1 MIRAIRRHGEY
12 ARREEPRQ
20 LVRATSVTN
29 LVSLGACEIGT
40 EEDFGSVDLSAIAF
54 SSQVVI
60 HLPAASSIVQFSTED
75 AIALERRDHDEDD
88 ELQLLDDTRS
98 YLVCLIHGT
107 QPGSKF
113 SQAWEQFFL
122 IYSRRIRRAVRRRGL
137 SACDA
142 EDCVQ
147 EVWLVILEVLRRC
160 GREQPW
166 DRFSCWMQ
174 GLIRNQV
181 ANYVGRMTRPLVLR
195 PEPLVEHSSLA
206 SHFDPVANFERGER
220 REMVR
225 HVLGHLEQQVS
236 PTNYRLVHLR
246 WMEGC
251 EIPEVAMRLD
261 LTSEQVRYRHYR
273 VKKRVRRLLE
283 THDVSPG

>member
-12 ARREEPRQ
+12 ERSGGSRH
-20 LVRATSVTN
+20 LVRATSASYF
-29 LVSLGACEIGT
+29 VSPGSCEIGT
-40 EEDFGSVDLSAIAF
+40 DEDFGSVDLPAIAF

-88 ELQLLDDTRS
+88 ELQLLDDTRA
-98 YLVCLIHGT
+98 YLACLVHGT
-107 QPGSKF
+107 QPGSRF
-113 SQAWEQFFL
+113 SQAWEQFFFV
-122 IYSRRIRRAVRRRGL
+122 YSRRIRRAVRRRGL

-147 EVWLVILEVLRRC
+147 EVWLVILEVLRQC
-160 GREQPW
+160 GHEHPW
-166 DRFSCWMQ
+166 NRFSSWMQ

-181 ANYVGRMTRPLVLR
+181 ANYVGRMTRPLVLKA
-195 PEPLVEHSSLA
+195 EPLVEHSA
-206 SHFDPVANFERGER
+206 PANHFDPVANFERGER

-236 PTNYRLVHLR
+236 STNYRLVHLR

-251 EIPEVAMRLD
+251 EIPEVAARLD

-283 THDVSPG
+283 THDASPG

>member
-1 MIRAIRRHGEY
+1 MIRAIRHHGEY
-12 ARREEPRQ
+12 ARGEESRQ
-20 LVRATSVTN
+20 LVRATSVTYF
-29 LVSLGACEIGT
+29 VSLGSCEIGT
-40 EEDFGSVDLSAIAF
+40 EEDFGSVDLPAIAF
-54 SSQVVI
+54 SSHVVV
-60 HLPAASSIVQFSTED
+60 HLPTASSIVQFSTED
-75 AIALERRDHDEDD
+75 ATALERRDHDEDD
-88 ELQLLDDTRS
+88 ELQLLDDTRA
-98 YLVCLIHGT
+98 YLASLVQGM
-107 QPGSKF
+107 QPGSRF

-122 IYSRRIRRAVRRRGL
+122 VYSRRIRQVVRQRGL
-137 SACDA
+137 SPNDA

-160 GREQPW
+160 GHERPW

-174 GLIRNQV
+174 GLIQNQV
-181 ANYVGRMTRPLVLR
+181 ANYVGRMTRPLVLKAD
-195 PEPLVEHSSLA
+195 PLIGQSAPV
-206 SHFDPVANFERGER
+206 SHFDPVAHFERNER

-225 HVLGHLEQQVS
+225 HVLGQLEQQVS

-251 EIPEVAMRLD
+251 EIPEVAARLN

-283 THDVSPG
+283 THDVCLG